1 MENINS
7 WKDIPWSATE
17 ERVFRLQLRI
27 YRAAADQE
35 LEKMYKLQKLLI
47 SSSSAKFLCVR
58 KVETAKNKFVLAK
71 RLQLDGKSFD
81 IRGEDRAKQML
92 AYLAL
97 CPQWKAWFEASSYEF
112 RPGRSILCI
121 SNKPKWVL
129 YLDIAKYFNQINHSY
144 LLQKCQTFP
153 SLQKQIQ
160 AWLKAGILD
169 GQEYAFPQ
177 MGGIISPL
185 LANIALHGFRK
196 ELHQYINSLRGN
208 RRYNRQAFTYVR
220 YADDFVFIH
229 HDKKILEGCIPVVR
243 KFLGLEFHPE
253 KTLLI
258 HTLESYNEGFT
269 FLPVTLIRPSKKAVK
284 EHKQKLREIIKSY
297 RGTTQERLIQKL
309 NPIIRG
315 WALSKQTQVSRKSF
329 QALDQYVFIHLWKW
343 VLKRHPKMSKT
354 KLKNL
359 YWHQIG
365 YRNWVFGVKMNEE
378 VKLELQ
384 MHSKLSI
391 QGFAKGKAKDLWQ
404 IRR

>member
-58 KVETAKNKFVLAK
+58 KFDTAKNKFVLAK

-112 RPGRSILCI
+112 RPGRSILGI

-129 YLDIAKYFNQINHSY
+129 YLDIAKYFDQINHSY

-169 GQEYAFPQ
+169 SQEYAFPQ

-185 LANIALHGFRK
+185 LANIALHGLRK
-196 ELHQYINSLRGN
+196 ELDQYINSLRGN
-208 RRYNRQAFTYVR
+208 RRYNRQAFRYVG
-220 YADDFVFIH
+220 YADDFVLIH
-229 HDKKILEGCIPVVR
+229 HDKKLLEGSIPVVR

-253 KTLLI
+253 KTRLI
-258 HTLESYNEGFT
+258 HTLESYNGGFT

-284 EHKQKLREIIKSY
+284 EHKQKLREIIQSY
-297 RGTTQERLIQKL
+297 RGATQERLIQKL

-315 WALSKQTQVSRKSF
+315 WALSKRTQVLRKSF

-365 YRNWVFGVKMNEE
+365 YRNWVFGVKTNEE

-384 MHSKLSI
+384 MHSKVSI
-391 QGFAKGKAKDLWQ
+391 HSKVQS
-404 IRR
+404 